1 MTPTNQPDRLGSLS
15 PLKRALLAL
24 EEMEAKLEAVKRSER
39 EPIAIVGIGCRFPGG
54 ADTPEAFWQVLRN
67 GVDTVA
73 EVPRERWDV
82 DAYFDANPDA
92 LGKMYTRWAACLAQ
106 VDRFEPEFFGIA
118 PREAIHMDP
127 QQRLLLEVSW
137 EALEHAGQAP
147 DKLYGS
153 RSGVFFGL
161 CATDYGNL
169 QSKRDLTCIDAYSMS
184 GLAHSIAA
192 GRLSYV
198 LGLQGPSMAVDTA
211 CSSSLVAVHLAC
223 QSLRTG
229 ESRLALAGGVHVLL
243 TPENNISY
251 SRTRMVAFDGRC
263 KTFDARADGFVEGEG
278 CGVIVLKRLS
288 DAMTDGDRILAV
300 IRGSAVN
307 QDGPSSGLTAPNG
320 PSQEAVI
327 REALDKGG
335 VKPAQ
340 IDFIEAHG
348 TGTPLGDPIE
358 VQALGAVLGEGR
370 ASDRPVVIGSV
381 KTNIGH
387 VQAAAGVAGLIKL
400 VLALQHEEMPPHLHF
415 KEPNPYIA
423 WSDLPVKVGTEL
435 TPWPSRE
442 DGRCGG
448 VSAFGF
454 SGTNAHV
461 VIGEAP
467 AVTPAAAG
475 PDRPLHL
482 LTLSARSEGALAEVA
497 ARLARHLNEHP
508 DVPFPDTC
516 YTANTGRAQFAHRL
530 TLAAESGVRAAAM
543 LEASADGREIA
554 GVLRSK
560 VSTVDRPKVVFLF
573 TGQGSQYVGMGRQ
586 LYDTQPVF
594 RQAMDRCAEIVD
606 SQLDRP
612 LLSVVFASEAGD
624 SPLNDTAY
632 TQPALFA
639 IEYALAELW
648 RSWGVEPSA
657 VLGHSVGEFAAA
669 CVAGVLRLEDA
680 MTLVAA
686 RGRLIQALPVGGEM
700 AAVFAGEAQVREQLT
715 GIRNISIA
723 AVNAPD
729 NVVISG
735 DKLAVEEA
743 VARLQADGIESKG
756 LVVSHAFHSHLME
769 PMLDEFEKIASA
781 VKCAPPRIGFV
792 SNVTG
797 KLMRGDFATPAY
809 WRTHVRGTV
818 RFADSIAA
826 LHEQGLTIF
835 LEIGPKPT
843 LSSLGSR
850 SVPSGAAV
858 WLPSLSVGRDD
869 WKQIL
874 DSLASLYLRGVAVDW
889 AGFDREYHRRRV
901 QLPTY
906 PFQRERYWV
915 PEGVGDARSTAAP
928 RSPERAGR
936 HPLLGRRLRSALKD
950 IQFESE
956 LSAAAPAFLKD
967 HTVYGTVV
975 LPATAYLEMVLAAA
989 AQAYPGRVAEIE
1001 DAEFSDALILPEEGA
1016 RIVQLL
1022 LTPGG
1027 IDETGYQLLSLTESS
1042 GAKETWRR
1050 HSIGRI
1056 RLTAQSH
1063 AGATP
1068 HPISQIRERCAEE
1081 ISGPH
1086 YYEGMRSRGNDY
1098 GPGFQGIQR
1107 IWRRNG
1113 EALGQIQL
1121 SEALVPGAGAY
1132 AVHPAVLDACFQLL
1146 GAAVSRERAL
1156 PSSDD
1161 ETYLPVHLERFRI
1174 YGKADVR
1181 VWGHVQMRAGEEVP
1195 GELLAGDIWLLD
1207 ESGRVV
1213 AEVEGLFLK
1222 RASRAALRRG
1232 LRGDGSD
1239 WLYQIQWQPG
1249 ESLPAAVAA
1258 DQSSWLIFADEG
1270 GVGARM
1276 AARLAQ
1282 QGARSVLVRRA
1293 TSGARAADGEHV
1305 DPMRPEEFEQ
1315 LWARISKPE
1324 PRQAWS
1330 LVHLWSLD
1338 AVQNESSSLA
1348 DVEAACA
1355 LGCASLLHLSQA
1367 VSQDSEQ
1374 VRRLC
1379 VVTRGAQAVKDD
1391 DDVAVAQGPVWGLGR
1406 TISLEHPD
1414 LHCKRIDLDPASGQD
1429 DIEAL
1434 CAELAAP
1441 EDNKSDDQIAFR
1453 SGIRNVSR
1461 LVRIPSRAA
1470 ALETSRKRERSVRLE
1485 ISERGLFDNLKL
1497 EPLARRVPGPG
1508 EVEIRIHAGGLNFRD
1523 VLNALG
1529 VYEGHPGP
1537 LGTECAGTIV
1547 AVGEGVDEFVVGQQ
1561 VFAMAPGTFG
1571 TYVTSGADL
1580 VVAKP
1585 TNLTMTEAG
1594 SVPIAF
1600 LTADYALNYLA
1611 RMTAGQRVLIHAAA
1625 GGLGLAAVQLAQ
1637 RAGVEI
1643 FATAGSPQKREYL
1656 QSLGITHIL
1665 NSRTLDFADEVMA
1678 RTGGRGVDIVLNS
1691 LTGEFIPKSLSS
1703 LAPGGTFLEVGKA
1716 GIWSPEQVAAFRP
1729 DVSYQSIYMG
1739 EVPRPLIGAILRRL
1753 GQALEDGALKPLPIR
1768 QFALSDA
1775 AAAFRYMAQAKHI
1788 GKIVVVDETAS
1799 AASMVSRSK
1808 PGIDANASYLIT
1820 GGLGSLGLFVARHLV
1835 SLGARHLVLMGRSEP
1850 SESARAVLIELE
1862 QGGVNVATVRGDVGT
1877 RADVDRVLQEI
1888 DDRMPPLRGIIH
1900 AAGVIDDG
1908 VLLQQRWDRFRG
1920 VMAPKVGGAW
1930 NLHAATDGRP
1940 LDFFVMFSSI
1950 VSLFGGQG
1958 QGNYAAANSFMD
1970 ALAHYR
1976 RARGKNATSINWGP
1990 WADVGM
1996 AASLGSRDQQRWAQV
2011 GVSAIGIEQGM
2022 TILEDLLQD
2031 GPAQPCVFG
2040 VDWPTFLAQYPLGE
2054 EPKLL
2059 SSLAAG
2065 VEKKR
2070 AAQPRAA
2077 AAPTLA
2083 KQLEEIPPNKRW
2095 NFVMT
2100 QVRGYAV
2107 KVLGTDESKLIEPQQ
2122 ALNELGLDSLM
2133 AVELRNALGAAV
2145 GRPLPATLLF
2155 KYPSLQALTDYLAN
2169 DVLAIAADEKKVGPK
2184 VNVVDA
2190 VAPVDNDAAA
2200 IAPLSDDE
2208 VSRLLAEEIRLLS
2221 QN

>member
-1 MTPTNQPDRLGSLS
+1 MTNTNQPGSAGALS

-24 EEMEAKLEAVKRSER
+24 EEMEAKLASATRAER

-54 ADTPEAFWQVLRN
+54 GDGPEAFWQVLRN

-73 EVPRERWDV
+73 EVPRERWDI
-82 DAYFDANPDA
+82 DAYYDPNPDA
-92 LGKMYTRWAACLAQ
+92 AGKMYTRWAACLAQ
-106 VDRFEPEFFGIA
+106 VDQFEPEFFGIA
-118 PREAIHMDP
+118 PREAIQMDP

-147 DKLYGS
+147 DKLYGT

-169 QSKRDLTCIDAYSMS
+169 QSKRGLTGIDAYSMS

-211 CSSSLVAVHLAC
+211 CSSSLVAIHLAC
-223 QSLRTG
+223 QSLRTN
-229 ESRLALAGGVHVLL
+229 ECRLALAGGVHVLL
-243 TPENNISY
+243 TPENNVAY
-251 SRTRMVAFDGRC
+251 SKTRMVAFDGRC

-278 CGVIVLKRLS
+278 CGIVVLKRLS
-288 DAMTDGDRILAV
+288 DAVADGDRILAV

-327 REALDKGG
+327 REALEKGG

-340 IDFIEAHG
+340 IDYIEAHG

-370 ASDRPVVIGSV
+370 APDRPVVLGSV

-400 VLALQHEEMPPHLHF
+400 VLAMQHGEIPPHLHF
-415 KEPNPYIA
+415 KQPNPYIA
-423 WSDLPVKVGTEL
+423 WGDLPVRVGTALE
-435 TPWPSRE
+435 PWPSRE
-442 DGRCGG
+442 DGRFGG

-467 AVTPAAAG
+467 QAAPVTAA

-482 LTLSARSEGALAEVA
+482 LTLSARSEGALAGLA
-497 ARLARHLNEHP
+497 GRFARHLKEQP
-508 DVPFPDTC
+508 SVPFPDIC
-516 YTANTGRAQFAHRL
+516 FTANTGRAQFPHRL
-530 TLAAESGVRAAAM
+530 AFGGESGVQAAAM
-543 LEASADGREIA
+543 LEAIAGGREVD
-554 GVLRSK
+554 GVLKGK

-573 TGQGSQYVGMGRQ
+573 TGQGSQYVGMGRR
-586 LYDTQPVF
+586 LYDAQPVF
-594 RQAMDRCAEIVD
+594 RRAVDRCAEIVD
-606 SQLDRP
+606 GYLERP
-612 LLSVVFASEAGD
+612 LLSVIYAGSADD
-624 SPLNDTAY
+624 SSLDETVY

-639 IEYALAELW
+639 IQYGLAELW

-657 VLGHSVGEFAAA
+657 VLGHSVGEYAAA

-680 MTLVAA
+680 LKLVAA
-686 RGRLIQALPVGGEM
+686 RGRLIQALPAGGGM
-700 AAVFAGEAQVREQLT
+700 AAVFAGEAQVRQL
-715 GIRNISIA
+715 IARFPSLSIA

-735 DKLAVEEA
+735 DNAALQEALATLRVE
-743 VARLQADGIESKG
+743 GIESEQ
-756 LVVSHAFHSHLME
+756 LVVSHAFHSALME
-769 PMLDEFEKIASA
+769 PMLDEFERIAGE
-781 VKCAPPRIGFV
+781 VKCAAPRIGFV

-797 KLMRGDFATPAY
+797 KVMRGDFATPAY

-826 LHEQGLTIF
+826 LYEQGSTIF

-850 SVPSGAAV
+850 SVPPGAAV
-858 WLPSLSVGRDD
+858 WLPSLSKKRDD
-869 WKQIL
+869 WTQML
-874 DSLASLYLRGVAVDW
+874 DSLARLYVRGLAVDW
-889 AGFDREYHRRRV
+889 AGFDRGFQRARV
-901 QLPTY
+901 ELPTY
-906 PFQRERYWV
+906 PFQRERYWL
-915 PEGVGDARSTAAP
+915 PEGSGETRTSAAAASAQRS
-928 RSPERAGR
+928 SR
-936 HPLLGRRLRSALKD
+936 HPLLGRRLRSALKE

-956 LSAAAPAFLKD
+956 LSADSPVFLKD
-967 HTVYGTVV
+967 HTVYSTVV
-975 LPATAYLEMVLAAA
+975 LPATAHIEMALAAA
-989 AQAYPGRVAEIE
+989 AEAYPGRAVVLE
-1001 DAEFSDALILPEEGA
+1001 DLEFADALVLPDGRA
-1016 RIVQLL
+1016 RVTQLL

-1027 IDETGYQLLSLTESS
+1027 IDEAEYQLLSLTESADARES
-1042 GAKETWRR
+1042 WRR
-1050 HSIGRI
+1050 HSTGRI
-1056 RLTAQSH
+1056 RLIPH
-1063 AGATP
+1063 AGGSTA
-1068 HPISQIRERCAEE
+1068 HSIDDIRQRCAEE
-1081 ISGPH
+1081 ISGSE

-1098 GPGFQGIQR
+1098 GPGFQGLQQ
-1107 IWRRNG
+1107 IWRRDG
-1113 EALGQIQL
+1113 EAIGRIHLA
-1121 SEALVPGAGAY
+1121 EALVSGAGAY
-1132 AVHPAVLDACFQLL
+1132 TVHPAVLDACFQLL

-1161 ETYLPVHLERFRI
+1161 ETYLPVNLERFRI

-1181 VWGHVQMRAGEEVP
+1181 VWGYVRMRAGEEIP

-1207 ESGRVV
+1207 ESGQTV

-1222 RASRAALRRG
+1222 RASRDALRRG
-1232 LRGDGSD
+1232 LRGDSSD
-1239 WLYQIQWQPG
+1239 WLYQLQWQPR
-1249 ESLPAAVAA
+1249 EALPAPAPA
-1258 DQSSWLIFADEG
+1258 DQNAWVIFADEG

-1276 AARLAQ
+1276 AARLSEQNARVLMIHRGSGGAQ
-1282 QGARSVLVRRA
+1282 AV
-1293 TSGARAADGEHV
+1293 DGESV

-1315 LWARISKPE
+1315 LWSRLSTSAPE
-1324 PRQAWS
+1324 QTWS

-1338 AVQNESSSLA
+1338 AVQDESSTLD

-1355 LGCASLLHLSQA
+1355 VGCASLLHLAQA
-1367 VSQDSEQ
+1367 ASQDSEH
-1374 VRRLC
+1374 VGRLC
-1379 VVTRGAQAVKDD
+1379 VVTRGAQAANDN

-1406 TISLEHPD
+1406 TIALEHPD
-1414 LHCKRIDLDPASGQD
+1414 LHCKRIDLDPAAGRD

-1434 CAELAAP
+1434 CAELVRDEA
-1441 EDNKSDDQIAFR
+1441 EDQIVFR
-1453 SGIRNVSR
+1453 SGMRHVSR
-1461 LVRIPSRAA
+1461 LVRIPSKAA
-1470 ALETSRKRERSVRLE
+1470 AAGASRRRERPVRLE

-1497 EPLARRVPGPG
+1497 EPLPRRAPGPG

-1561 VFAMAPGTFG
+1561 VMAMAPGSFA

-1580 VVAKP
+1580 VVPKP
-1585 TNLTMTEAG
+1585 TNISIVEAG

-1625 GGLGLAAVQLAQ
+1625 GGVGLAAVQLAQ

-1656 QSLGITHIL
+1656 QSLGVTHIM
-1665 NSRTLDFADEVMA
+1665 NSRTLDFADEVMQ

-1691 LTGEFIPKSLSS
+1691 LTGEFIPKSLSL
-1703 LAPGGTFLEVGKA
+1703 LATGGTFLEIGKA
-1716 GIWSPEQVAAFRP
+1716 GIWSTEQVSAFRP
-1729 DVSYQSIYMG
+1729 DVSFQSIYMG
-1739 EVPRPLIGAILRRL
+1739 EVPRPLIGTILRRV
-1753 GQALEDGALKPLPIR
+1753 GQAMEDGALRPLPVR
-1768 QFALSDA
+1768 QFALTDA
-1775 AAAFRYMAQAKHI
+1775 ASAFRYMAQAKHI
-1788 GKIVVVDETAS
+1788 GKIVVVDETAAAVSS
-1799 AASMVSRSK
+1799 APRATPR
-1808 PGIDANASYLIT
+1808 IDADASYLIT
-1820 GGLGSLGLFVARHLV
+1820 GGLGALGLFVARRLA
-1835 SLGARHLVLMGRSEP
+1835 SSGARHLVLVGRSEP
-1850 SESARAVLIELE
+1850 SESARSVLSELARAGIE
-1862 QGGVNVATVRGDVGT
+1862 VTIARGDVAK
-1877 RADVDRVLQEI
+1877 RADVDRILQEI
-1888 DDRMPPLRGIIH
+1888 DVRMPPLRGIIH

-1920 VMAPKVGGAW
+1920 VMAPKVSGAW
-1930 NLHAATDGRP
+1930 NLHAATGGRP

-1958 QGNYAAANSFMD
+1958 QGNYAAANSFLD
-1970 ALAHYR
+1970 GLAHYR
-1976 RARGKNATSINWGP
+1976 RARGKAGTSINWGP
-1990 WADVGM
+1990 WAEVGM
-1996 AASLGSRDQQRWAQV
+1996 AAALGGRDQQRWAQV
-2011 GVSAIGIEQGM
+2011 GVSAVGIEQGL
-2022 TILEDLLQD
+2022 TILEDLIEH
-2031 GPAQPCVFG
+2031 GPAQPCVLG
-2040 VDWPTFLAQYPLGE
+2040 VDWPTFLAQYPLGQ
-2054 EPKLL
+2054 EPALL
-2059 SSLAAG
+2059 SELAAG
-2065 VEKKR
+2065 IERKSAPR
-2070 AAQPRAA
+2070 PRAA

-2083 KQLEEIPPNKRW
+2083 QELENIPPNKRW

-2107 KVLGTDESKLIEPQQ
+2107 KVLGTDQSKLIEPQQ
-2122 ALNELGLDSLM
+2122 PLNELGLDSLM

-2145 GRPLPATLLF
+2145 GRALPATLLF
-2155 KYPSLQALTDYLAN
+2155 KYPSLQALTDYLAY
-2169 DVLAIAADEKKVGPK
+2169 DVLAIAANETKAEAA
-2184 VNVVDA
+2184 VDQ
-2190 VAPVDNDAAA
+2190 DAAA